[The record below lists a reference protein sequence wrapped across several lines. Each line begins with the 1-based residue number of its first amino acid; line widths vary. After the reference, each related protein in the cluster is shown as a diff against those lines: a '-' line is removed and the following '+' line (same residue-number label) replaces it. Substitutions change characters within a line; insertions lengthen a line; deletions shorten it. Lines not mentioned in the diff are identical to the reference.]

1 MNCSNHAFS
10 VGWLMV
16 SLSGQ
21 NSTSCPAFNNTQN
34 QTTSDSN
41 NNIGFNSENQNKS
54 ESILEEATKKR
65 LTFSQLMPSFPRTVP
80 MTPIIAFE
88 RLFFA
93 VFGQTSPDD
102 INSQRSTRPEWTE
115 NLFKIVFGIYMLV
128 SVVVL
133 INLLIAMMS
142 DTYQRIQVRPKFGKV
157 PKSRFLFLSFFSFP
171 LVTTT
176 CVCVRAWACY

>member
-1 MNCSNHAFS
+1 
-10 VGWLMV
+10 
-16 SLSGQ
+16 
-21 NSTSCPAFNNTQN
+21 
-34 QTTSDSN
+34 
-41 NNIGFNSENQNKS
+41 
-54 ESILEEATKKR
+54 
-65 LTFSQLMPSFPRTVP
+65 

-142 DTYQRIQVRPKFGKV
+142 DTYQRIQVRPEFGKV
-157 PKSRFLFLSFFSFP
+157 PKSRFLFLLFSLFP
-171 LVTTT
+171 LLQLRV
-176 CVCVRAWACY
+176 CVCVGVLLTPLPTTTTR